1 MDWPQPNN
9 PHSLTTSEPSS
20 TSISYAS
27 PLTTGN
33 GESIFTSSILPVL
46 ATAKHEILLVTCF
59 WAPSPT
65 LSALSTL
72 LINLSGLALRRP
84 SPQHKL
90 RIRIG
95 FSSRSLF
102 QKLLHT
108 SSPTG
113 HTYPPSTWAS
123 HLHLPSPSKL
133 QGLDLQVKS
142 IFHLP
147 LSVLHPKFI
156 LLDRE
161 HAILPSFNLS
171 WESWLECCI
180 PLSGPIV
187 VSLLSFWRET
197 WGRNDLPPL
206 SISTSSPPP
215 STPHEHSI
223 QCETTLL
230 PSPHHRNPRFRPWPL
245 AAPAP
250 PPTPLNNTLLHLFS
264 TAKTHIHILTPN
276 LTSPP
281 VLSALFSA
289 LARGVDV
296 TIITN
301 RRMMLLEQL
310 LTAGT
315 ITELCVWR
323 LRRRYTALRAG
334 SDVEQSR
341 AVGTLTIGY
350 FQPVANSG
358 PEVKCHVKCTIVDGR
373 VVVLGSGNMDR
384 ASWFTSQ
391 ELGVAIQ
398 DKEVVAQVKGELE
411 RALEGRVE
419 WYCS

>member
-1 MDWPQPNN
+1 MECPQPNN
-9 PHSLTTSEPSS
+9 PHPLTSAPSLTS
-20 TSISYAS
+20 TSSAS

-33 GESIFTSSILPVL
+33 SESIFASSILPLL

-72 LINLSGLALRRP
+72 LTTLSELALRRP
-84 SPQHKL
+84 SSQPKL

-113 HTYPPSTWAS
+113 HTYPPSTWVS
-123 HLHLPSPSKL
+123 KLHLPPPSKL
-133 QGLDLQVKS
+133 RGLDLQVKS
-142 IFHLP
+142 IFFLP

-156 LLDRE
+156 LLDRQR
-161 HAILPSFNLS
+161 AILPSFNLS
-171 WESWLECCI
+171 WESWLECSI
-180 PLSGPIV
+180 HLSGPIV
-187 VSLLSFWRET
+187 PSLLSFWRET

-206 SISTSSPPP
+206 PTPSHDRSST
-215 STPHEHSI
+215 

-230 PSPHHRNPRFRPWPL
+230 PSPHHLNPRFRPWPL
-245 AAPAP
+245 PAPTP
-250 PPTPLNNTLLHLFS
+250 PPTPLNKTLLHLFA
-264 TAKTHIHILTPN
+264 TAKQHISLLTPN

-281 VLSALFSA
+281 VLSALLAA
-289 LARGVDV
+289 LARGVPV
-296 TIITN
+296 TIVTN
-301 RRMMLLEQL
+301 RRMMALEQL

-315 ITELCVWR
+315 MTELCVWR
-323 LRRRYTALRAG
+323 LRRRYVALRAG

-341 AVGTLTIGY
+341 AVGKLSIGY
-350 FQPVANSG
+350 FKHVARVG
-358 PEVKCHVKCTIVDGR
+358 KEVKCHVKCTVVDER

-391 ELGVAIQ
+391 ELGVAIE
-398 DKEVVAQVKGELE
+398 DREVVAQVKEELD

-419 WYCS
+419 WLSS